1 MVRHLFFWLLLFGQG
16 LYAQTIDTSR
26 GLLWQVDG
34 ADGTRSHLFGTIHV
48 GEPAVLQLPASVEH
62 AFINARQ
69 LVVEVIIGYEDQQN
83 IGRRMRL
90 YAGQNL
96 QTIVGASLYSRVLH
110 AAHSRGIDRQV
121 VRMKPWAVATMLF
134 TPTPTGL
141 PVLDQLLQRRAGQ
154 MGKTLIALETIDEQ
168 LVIFEQM
175 PLSLQIDFLH
185 EAVLASLEFDVYY
198 GELMLAYLNRDLDAM
213 LKLSDLH
220 LAQQTKL
227 KQALQWSLVDQRNQ
241 RMAERLIPVLQQGG
255 AFVAV
260 GALHLP
266 GDTGLLQLLHD
277 RGYQLAAIY

>member
-1 MVRHLFFWLLLFGQG
+1 MVRNLFFWLLLFGQG

-34 ADGTRSHLFGTIHV
+34 PDGTRSHLFGTIHV